1 MSATIVQQ
9 LYSQNHWANIDGV
22 QTIWNFTF
30 SGGYIFKEHVKAYY
44 TDELDSRY
52 PVTITEDMFIG
63 EYQLQIIPAI
73 PASATRFVI
82 YRDTPKDLP
91 LVDFEG
97 GAVQSEANLDRGT
110 KQAVFVVAELLDEF
124 MASGIALDQFGFK
137 ALQHVPHT
145 GASVLA
151 THDNGRAHF
160 KTDATG
166 VTVPNT
172 LPDEFLSTIINHHA
186 ASSMTVTFTDSVG
199 VMQGGSPSGKASWVL
214 APRQTLSVTKVASG
228 FFYISGNAS

>member
-44 TDELDSRY
+44 TDELNSRI

-63 EYQLQIIPAI
+63 PYQLQIIPAI

-97 GAVQSEANLDRGT
+97 GSVQSEANLDRGT

-124 MASGIALDQFGFK
+124 LASDVSLEQYGFK
-137 ALQHVPHT
+137 ALQHVPYT

-151 THDNGRAHF
+151 LADNGRAHF
-160 KTDATG
+160 KTDATS

-172 LPDEFLSTIINHHA
+172 LPDEFLSTIINHN
-186 ASSMTVTFTDSVG
+186 ASNSMTVTFTSAVG
-199 VMQGGSPSGKASWVL
+199 VMQGGSPTGKASWTL
-214 APRQTLSVTKVASG
+214 APRQTLSITKVASG
-228 FFYISGNAS
+228 YFYISGNAA